1 MAYFKIVPPGND
13 GTKQDLIEKEIHY
26 ILKPQKHV
34 RYYGGYNVLITNNS
48 EDLIDQFHG
57 ARSAFGKF
65 HGIQVR
71 HFVLSFSAE
80 YDKVHAFHAYLIG
93 HEVCKLFQDYQA
105 VYAVHEETEKL
116 HIHFIVGTVNLR
128 TGMAFDAGANTL
140 RYLHSQVGEIL
151 RMPGLWLGEKTVRLL
166 GE

>member
-1 MAYFKIVPPGND
+1 MAYFKIVPPGDD
-13 GTKQDLIEKEIHY
+13 GAKQDLIEKEIHY

-34 RYYGGYNVLITNNS
+34 RYYGGYNVLITDNV
-48 EDLIDQFHG
+48 EDMIDQFYG
-57 ARSAFGKF
+57 ARSAFGKY

-80 YDKVHAFHAYLIG
+80 YDKVHAYHAYLIG

-105 VYAVHEETEKL
+105 VYAVHEETENL

-151 RMPGLWLGEKTVRLL
+151 QLPGLWLGEKPVRLM
-166 GE
+166 G

>member
-1 MAYFKIVPPGND
+1 MAYFKIVPPGDD
-13 GTKQDLIEKEIHY
+13 GAKQDLIEKEIHY

-34 RYYGGYNVLITNNS
+34 RYYGGYNVLITDNI
-48 EDLIDQFHG
+48 EDMIDQFHG
-57 ARSAFGKF
+57 ARSAFGKY

-71 HFVLSFSAE
+71 HFLLSFSAE
-80 YDKVHAFHAYLIG
+80 YDKVHAYHVHLIG
-93 HEVCKLFQDYQA
+93 REVSKLFLDYQVIFA
-105 VYAVHEETEKL
+105 GHEETENL

-151 RMPGLWLGEKTVRLL
+151 RMSGLWLGEKQVRLM
-166 GE
+166 G